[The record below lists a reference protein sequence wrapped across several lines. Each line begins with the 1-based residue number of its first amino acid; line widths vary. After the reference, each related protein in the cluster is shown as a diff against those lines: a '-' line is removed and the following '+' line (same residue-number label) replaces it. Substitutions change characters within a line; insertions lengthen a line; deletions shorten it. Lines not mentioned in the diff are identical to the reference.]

1 MIRAGYS
8 LSGQNPHGF
17 AKHDVSPAWL
27 AWDAFDVR
35 NGAAS
40 FTEMRDRIERLRH
53 DRGRARA
60 SGGDYAIGCVMLA
73 EPVFLPRE
81 AWVRPPEAW
90 PENVV
95 QGKVGITADHR
106 FVVSK

>member
-1 MIRAGYS
+1 MRS
-8 LSGQNPHGF
+8 TSGGRPTSAHLGNSSR
-17 AKHDVSPAWL
+17 VSPAWL

-40 FTEMRDRIERLRH
+40 FTEMRGRIERLRH
-53 DRGRARA
+53 DGGRARA
-60 SGGDYAIGCVMLA
+60 SGGDYAMGCVMLA

-90 PENVV
+90 PDYVV
-95 QGKVGITADHR
+95 QG
-106 FVVSK
+106 